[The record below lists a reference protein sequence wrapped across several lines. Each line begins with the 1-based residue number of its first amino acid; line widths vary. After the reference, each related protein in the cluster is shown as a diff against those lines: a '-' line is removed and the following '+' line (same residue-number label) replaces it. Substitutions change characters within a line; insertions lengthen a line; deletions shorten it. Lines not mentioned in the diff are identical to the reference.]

1 MSFKPLPE
9 QSSLDKIAT
18 PSARARQK
26 PTPKKSY
33 LLALAL
39 ASSALVTGI
48 AVTSTTQAAS
58 LGDLFSSDQSAGQ
71 KKFLSVDQ
79 AFKVSHSSK
88 ALDKGT
94 QLSINFDIT
103 PEHYVYRDQ
112 IKLSLPA
119 GVTAAPFSF
128 SQSPISID
136 DPTFGRVP
144 VFDQTNMVATTTLMA
159 SDGKSVDNAAVTIG
173 WQGCAKAGL
182 CYPPE
187 KIKTSV
193 TITGVP
199 QQAAAA
205 PASNTSTNASTNK
218 NSTATAKNAANP
230 TTSSATQTNIA
241 KATVTSTGAAAAQAP
256 SNSSA
261 QAADATDKALN
272 AESAGADE
280 NSIDANGANGANA
293 ALDNNEATALAADNV
308 DGTYLEAADL
318 NNPDLNTDNTAN
330 VNVSNPES
338 ETQKLNNQD
347 PNSLAANNLEESD
360 PFGLAAHP
368 WLALGLLFLA
378 GLGLALTP
386 CVLPMLPI
394 VANIV
399 ARQQNPTVKK
409 GVILT
414 TSYAIGVSIAYGIL
428 GAVIA
433 VFGESLGII
442 GWLQN
447 PIILISFALIFV
459 LLALYM
465 LGVFSIRLPYF
476 ISSKMQGL
484 SQAGDSKLGSAG
496 GSLAAG
502 FLSALVVSPCVSA
515 PLFGALLAVSTI
527 GSPLLGFAALFML
540 GLGLSAPLIL
550 IGATQGKIM
559 PKAGEWMNWVK
570 QGFALLLF
578 AVALLLLERVFISP
592 MMLLV
597 WALWFMVVATWA
609 WSWLGKARMLTQA
622 IGLVAGI
629 WAATLII
636 GAALGNDDSL
646 QPLASL
652 SAAPLMMQGN
662 GQSIATPS
670 THSDETITTL
680 AQLDAITS
688 ANPKVLV
695 DLTAD
700 WCIECRIMDKNL
712 FTTRPVQMQ
721 DWQLVRLD
729 ITETT
734 AESKAILARYQL
746 FGPPTLLYYQD
757 GQLIKKQVG
766 EIGRQQFEQT
776 LTALN

>member
-1 MSFKPLPE
+1 MSIKTVKRI
-9 QSSLDKIAT
+9 SSVKVVSTKKRSLDHSPAVISKV
-18 PSARARQK
+18 
-26 PTPKKSY
+26 PKKPY
-33 LLALAL
+33 LLALTL
-39 ASSALVTGI
+39 ASSSLFAGL
-48 AVTSTTQAAS
+48 AVTAVAPTTTQAAG
-58 LGDLFSSDQSAGQ
+58 LGDLFSSNQSAEQ
-71 KKFLSVDQ
+71 SKFLSVDK
-79 AFKVSHSSK
+79 AFQVTSSSK
-88 ALDKGT
+88 AVKAGT

-103 PEHYVYRDQ
+103 PEHYVYKNQ
-112 IKLSLPA
+112 LKLTLPN
-119 GVTAAPFSF
+119 GVSAAPFTF
-128 SQSPISID
+128 SQTPVLID
-136 DPTFGRVP
+136 DPTFGKVP
-144 VFDQTNMVATTTLMA
+144 VFDQANMVATTVL
-159 SDGKSVDNAAVTIG
+159 SSSKDIDNAALVIG

-187 KIKTSV
+187 KIKT
-193 TITGVP
+193 TIDIAATTPKMTGNSSSTSE
-199 QQAAAA
+199 QQAA
-205 PASNTSTNASTNK
+205 NT
-218 NSTATAKNAANP
+218 NSLTDNE
-230 TTSSATQTNIA
+230 NIA
-241 KATVTSTGAAAAQAP
+241 ESNAAAADSLAAEQAP
-256 SNSSA
+256 TDDEVIDYALLDDEALDAELATTSMISGADNQAIDDPATGEVSA
-261 QAADATDKALN
+261 TTNGAVAGNDATD
-272 AESAGADE
+272 
-280 NSIDANGANGANA
+280 
-293 ALDNNEATALAADNV
+293 
-308 DGTYLEAADL
+308 
-318 NNPDLNTDNTAN
+318 
-330 VNVSNPES
+330 
-338 ETQKLNNQD
+338 
-347 PNSLAANNLEESD
+347 SD
-360 PFGLAAHP
+360 PFGLAKHP

-414 TSYAIGVSIAYGIL
+414 TSYAVGVAIAYGIL

-447 PIILISFALIFV
+447 PIILISFAIVFV

-465 LGVFSIRLPYF
+465 LEVFTIRLPYF

-484 SQAGDSKLGSAG
+484 SQVGDSKLGSAG
-496 GSLAAG
+496 GSLVAG

-540 GLGLSAPLIL
+540 GFGLSAPLIL

-578 AVALLLLERVFISP
+578 AVALLLIERLFISP
-592 MMLLV
+592 VMLLV

-609 WSWLGKARMLTQA
+609 WSWHGKGRMLSQA
-622 IGLVAGI
+622 IGLIVGI
-629 WAATLII
+629 WATTLVI

-646 QPLASL
+646 HPLASL
-652 SAAPLMMQGN
+652 SAAPTLL
-662 GQSIATPS
+662 QSADALAGVQSSATNN
-670 THSDETITTL
+670 TDKHITTL
-680 AQLDAITS
+680 AELDLITA

-712 FTTRPVQMQ
+712 FTNRPAQMQ

-734 AESKAILARYQL
+734 ADSKAILARYKL

-757 GQLIKKQVG
+757 GELVQKQVG
-766 EIGRQQFEQT
+766 EIGRAEFEQT
-776 LTALN
+776 LTALNK

>member
-1 MSFKPLPE
+1 MSIKTAKSISSFKAVSTRN
-9 QSSLDKIAT
+9 QSSNNQ
-18 PSARARQK
+18 PSVVNK
-26 PTPKKSY
+26 VPKKSY
-33 LLALAL
+33 LLALTI
-39 ASSALVTGI
+39 ASSSLFVGLTAT
-48 AVTSTTQAAS
+48 TMTTQAAG
-58 LGDLFSSDQSAGQ
+58 LGDLFSSNQSAGQ
-71 KKFLSVDQ
+71 SKFLSVDK
-79 AFKVSHSSK
+79 AFQVTSSSK
-88 ALDKGT
+88 AVKAGT

-103 PEHYVYRDQ
+103 PEHYVYKNQ
-112 IKLSLPA
+112 LKLTLPA
-119 GVTAAPFSF
+119 GVTAAPFTF
-128 SQSPISID
+128 SQTPVLID
-136 DPTFGRVP
+136 DPTFGKVP
-144 VFDQTNMVATTTLMA
+144 VFDQKNMVATTTL
-159 SDGKSVDNAAVTIG
+159 STSGKSIDNAAMVIG

-187 KIKTSV
+187 KIKTTVDIVASSPQAVVNTTSNVTGVAKGDVNQETTTNANSVNNSNSV
-193 TITGVP
+193 TTSEAPNATSVDSTEAMSPEAEQALAEENEVIDYALLDDEALDGELGATNTISGADTPLADNAVP
-199 QQAAAA
+199 
-205 PASNTSTNASTNK
+205 TNDML
-218 NSTATAKNAANP
+218 ATADNL
-230 TTSSATQTNIA
+230 
-241 KATVTSTGAAAAQAP
+241 
-256 SNSSA
+256 
-261 QAADATDKALN
+261 AD
-272 AESAGADE
+272 G
-280 NSIDANGANGANA
+280 
-293 ALDNNEATALAADNV
+293 
-308 DGTYLEAADL
+308 
-318 NNPDLNTDNTAN
+318 
-330 VNVSNPES
+330 
-338 ETQKLNNQD
+338 
-347 PNSLAANNLEESD
+347 D
-360 PFGLAAHP
+360 PFGLAKHP

-447 PIILISFALIFV
+447 PIILISFAVIFV

-465 LGVFSIRLPYF
+465 LEVFTIRLPHF

-527 GSPLLGFAALFML
+527 GNPLLGFAALFML
-540 GLGLSAPLIL
+540 GFGLSAPLIL

-578 AVALLLLERVFISP
+578 AVALLLIERVFISSV
-592 MMLLV
+592 MLLV

-609 WSWLGKARMLTQA
+609 WSWRGKGRMLSQA
-622 IGLVAGI
+622 IGLIAGI
-629 WAATLII
+629 WAATLVI

-646 QPLASL
+646 HPLASL
-652 SAAPLMMQGN
+652 SATPMLLQSAN
-662 GQSIATPS
+662 GQAGAQNNATNN
-670 THSDETITTL
+670 SDEHITTL
-680 AQLDAITS
+680 AELDVITA

-712 FTTRPVQMQ
+712 FTNRPTQMQ

-734 AESKAILARYQL
+734 ADSKAILARYKL

-757 GQLIKKQVG
+757 GQLVQKQVG
-766 EIGRQQFEQT
+766 EIGRAEFEQT
-776 LTALN
+776 LTALNK

>member
-1 MSFKPLPE
+1 MSIKTAKSISSFKAVSTRN
-9 QSSLDKIAT
+9 QSSNNQ
-18 PSARARQK
+18 PSVVNK
-26 PTPKKSY
+26 VPKKSY
-33 LLALAL
+33 LLALTI
-39 ASSALVTGI
+39 ASSSLFAGLT
-48 AVTSTTQAAS
+48 ATTMTTQAAG
-58 LGDLFSSDQSAGQ
+58 LGDLFSSNQSAGQ
-71 KKFLSVDQ
+71 SKFLSVDK
-79 AFKVSHSSK
+79 AFQVTSSSK
-88 ALDKGT
+88 AVKAGT

-103 PEHYVYRDQ
+103 PEHYVYKNQ
-112 IKLSLPA
+112 LKLTLPA
-119 GVTAAPFSF
+119 GVTAAPFTF
-128 SQSPISID
+128 SQTPVLID
-136 DPTFGRVP
+136 DPTFGKVP
-144 VFDQTNMVATTTLMA
+144 VFDQKNMVATTTL
-159 SDGKSVDNAAVTIG
+159 SINGKSIDNAAVVIG

-187 KIKTSV
+187 KIKTTVDIVASSPQAVVNTTSNVTGVAKGDVNQETTTNANSVNNSNSV
-193 TITGVP
+193 TTSEAPNATSIDSTEAMSAEAE
-199 QQAAAA
+199 QALAEEDEVIDYALLEDGTSADELSVTNTISGADTPLADNAA
-205 PASNTSTNASTNK
+205 PTNDTL
-218 NSTATAKNAANP
+218 ATADNL
-230 TTSSATQTNIA
+230 
-241 KATVTSTGAAAAQAP
+241 
-256 SNSSA
+256 
-261 QAADATDKALN
+261 AD
-272 AESAGADE
+272 G
-280 NSIDANGANGANA
+280 
-293 ALDNNEATALAADNV
+293 
-308 DGTYLEAADL
+308 
-318 NNPDLNTDNTAN
+318 
-330 VNVSNPES
+330 
-338 ETQKLNNQD
+338 
-347 PNSLAANNLEESD
+347 D
-360 PFGLAAHP
+360 PFGLAKHP

-447 PIILISFALIFV
+447 PIILISFAVIFV

-465 LGVFSIRLPYF
+465 LEVFTIRLPHF

-527 GSPLLGFAALFML
+527 GNPLLGFAALFML
-540 GLGLSAPLIL
+540 GFGLSAPLIL

-578 AVALLLLERVFISP
+578 AVALLLIERVFISSV
-592 MMLLV
+592 MLLV

-609 WSWLGKARMLTQA
+609 WSWRGKGRMLSQA
-622 IGLVAGI
+622 IGLIAGI
-629 WAATLII
+629 WAATLVI

-646 QPLASL
+646 HPLASL
-652 SAAPLMMQGN
+652 SAAPMLVQSAN
-662 GQSIATPS
+662 GQAGAQNNATNN
-670 THSDETITTL
+670 SDEHITTL
-680 AQLDAITS
+680 AELDVITA

-712 FTTRPVQMQ
+712 FTNRPAQMQ

-734 AESKAILARYQL
+734 ADSKAILARYKL

-757 GQLIKKQVG
+757 GQLVQKQVG
-766 EIGRQQFEQT
+766 EIGRAEFEQT
-776 LTALN
+776 LTALNK